1 MPPTSLHRQPA
12 SPASRIVPRAA
23 PIVVIGATGGIGS
36 GIVEA
41 LLESGTPVI
50 AVARDGGR
58 LASLHAQMGADAR
71 LELVPG
77 SIGSDRE
84 GAELASV
91 LGHGRRALG
100 GVVVSVMGAR
110 ERTRSVDQPATA
122 LEATLH
128 ENLLPTLV
136 AARHLVPLLVQAQRR
151 LPFVVMG
158 SPCAETPWAGYGPLS
173 VSAAAQRMLVRV
185 LHQELADRSVRVQ
198 QLSLGSP
205 VRTAANGSCACP
217 EWPSAIDVGR
227 RVVAALADPHSN
239 EAVVR
244 LDPLPP
250 AAFGTRAI
258 A

>member
-1 MPPTSLHRQPA
+1 MPVRSLHRQAVPA
-12 SPASRIVPRAA
+12 APSAA
-23 PIVVIGATGGIGS
+23 PIVVIGASGGIGN

-41 LLESGTPVI
+41 LLESGIPVI

-58 LASLHAQMGADAR
+58 LALLRERMGADAR

-77 SIGSDRE
+77 SIASDRE

-100 GVVVSVMGAR
+100 GMVVSVMGAR
-110 ERTRSVDQPATA
+110 ERTRCVDQPVAA

-151 LPFVVMG
+151 LPFLVIG
-158 SPCAETPWAGYGPLS
+158 SPCADTPWAGYGPLS

-185 LHQELADRSVRVQ
+185 LHQELADRPVRVQ
-198 QLSLGSP
+198 QLTLGSP
-205 VRTAANGSCACP
+205 VRTAANSTCACP
-217 EWPSAIDVGR
+217 EWPSAIEVGR

-244 LDPLPP
+244 LHPLPV
-250 AAFGTRAI
+250 AAAGVPGSA
-258 A
+258 